1 MILPPIY
8 LELAIENI
16 GFNTNSALR
25 RKLFNQKAPGDSAA
39 HTGMQAANKSTV
51 GMSAGGNTIFMARE
65 VCRGKCTHGESQ

>member
-39 HTGMQAANKSTV
+39 HTGMQADSQQKHCGHERGREYDIYGT
-51 GMSAGGNTIFMARE
+51 GGVQR
-65 VCRGKCTHGESQ
+65 